1 MAAPTP
7 KNEQERLR
15 ALRRY
20 DVLDTPLEDA
30 FDRVTRLAKTVFNTP
45 IALVSLVDE
54 NRQWFKSRQGLE
66 VDETSREI
74 AFCAHAILANDV
86 MVVNDAT
93 RDPRFA
99 ENPLV
104 VNEPCIRF
112 YAGAPLRTIDGY
124 NLGTLCVIDLVSREF
139 SHGQRSQLAD
149 LASIVVDQ
157 LELRL
162 AAKGALRDSEER
174 YYSLVRLSP
183 DAIIVETDVKVVFAN
198 DAAATLLRALS
209 IDDLLN
215 RRTLDFYPAEAQDDV
230 IARRSALT
238 ASQDSRVP
246 WVERQLVCFDGTRAD
261 VEASA
266 TRIDWDGKPSF
277 LIIYRDVTDRKAAER
292 AARDRDARLRDLQ
305 RKLAD
310 ASRLGAAGQ
319 LSSAIAHELNQP
331 LTAIGGF
338 LQAGCNF
345 IESLPAGGTDKARDM
360 MGKALDQSRRAAEIV
375 QGLRDMAT
383 KGQSSFRQE
392 DANDVIAE
400 ACALAI
406 DEAEGKR
413 IDFDLN
419 LEDSLPR
426 VEINRVQIQQV
437 ALNLL
442 RNSVD
447 AMANSPVRRLSV
459 ATHNRDDR
467 FVDVVVIDS
476 GPGISSEMEDRL
488 FEPFASSKTEGM
500 GLGLAISKSIISAH
514 GGELTIRPNEG
525 GGTKCRFALP
535 VVDRAERGDGR

>member
-7 KNEQERLR
+7 RNEQERLR
-15 ALRRY
+15 ALHRY

-30 FDRVTRLAKTVFNTP
+30 FDRVTRLARTVFKTP

-66 VDETSREI
+66 VEETPREI

-104 VNEPCIRF
+104 VNEPGIRF
-112 YAGAPLRTIDGY
+112 YAGAPIRTIDGY
-124 NLGTLCVIDLVSREF
+124 NLGTLCVIDFVSREF

-215 RRTLDFYPAEAQDDV
+215 RRTLDFYPAESRDDV
-230 IARRSALT
+230 IARRGALT

-246 WVERQLVCFDGTRAD
+246 WVERQLVCFDGTRVD

-277 LIIYRDVTDRKAAER
+277 LIIYRDVTERKAAER

-310 ASRLGAAGQ
+310 ASRLSAAGQ

-331 LTAIGGF
+331 LAAIGGF

-345 IESLPAGGTDKARDM
+345 IETSAAGGQEKARDM
-360 MGKALDQSRRAAEIV
+360 MEKALDQSRRAAEIIR
-375 QGLRDMAT
+375 GLREMAAKRET
-383 KGQSSFRQE
+383 SFREE
-392 DANDVIAE
+392 DANDVVSE
-400 ACALAI
+400 AYALGI

-413 IDFDLN
+413 IEFDLK
-419 LEDSLPR
+419 LGDGLPR
-426 VEINRVQIQQV
+426 VAINRVQIQQV
-437 ALNLL
+437 ILNLL
-442 RNSVD
+442 RNSVE
-447 AMANSPVRRLSV
+447 AMANSPIRRLTV
-459 ATHNRDDR
+459 ATRKKGTR
-467 FVDVVVIDS
+467 LVEVVVVDS
-476 GPGISSEMEDRL
+476 GPGISNEIADRL
-488 FEPFASSKTEGM
+488 FEPFATSKIEGM
-500 GLGLAISKSIISAH
+500 GLGLAISKSIIAVH
-514 GGELTIRPNEG
+514 GGNLTVRPNNG
-525 GGTKCRFALP
+525 GGTICRLTLP
-535 VVDRAERGDGR
+535 VADQSAHRDG